1 MALGL
6 GLGLTSADLATDSSA
21 AGAAIEDYVFELSG
35 GLQPRDINYDFSD
48 AWDVSATEVTPA
60 STPAEEGYFEI
71 DGNGDLQPK
80 E

>member
-6 GLGLTSADLATDSSA
+6 GLGLTSADLATGSS